1 MQMKMN
7 FRRIV
12 PVLIGLM
19 ALATPSHAQTAMRKP
34 QGPRTTTLQSTNGEH
49 QEASENTWGRDTTK
63 HKQSKPIPIGLHQWR
78 VDRRLGNMIAA
89 ENNDT
94 VVHNFQNFNNTEGY
108 TGRYN
113 ILGNLASPRL
123 SRIFLDRE
131 PSDEFIF
138 LQPFSFFR
146 TALSDFRFTNTKS
159 PVTNLAYHKC
169 GNSQNGEDRVRA
181 YFASNINKTSGLG
194 FKIDYAY
201 GRGYYNS
208 QANSL
213 FGSNFYGYHH
223 GDRYNIHAYI
233 NVNHLKMGENGG
245 IENDDYILN
254 PQSFQQKYTSKDIPV
269 MLGQTWNR
277 NHEQNYYLTHRY
289 NLGFY
294 RDIDLPDSLRP
305 TPPSAADLLMA
316 LPDSLQQVLRE
327 DSIARL
333 AMIDSLTKNWMSQ
346 HVMPQEFVPVTSFI
360 HTLDVRQLN
369 HNYVSH
375 GTPDDYYTNHYYG
388 QWSDVYD
395 QTYALAVRNTLGVAL
410 REGFNKW
417 AQMGITLFGTH
428 EFRRYRMNDWIPQ
441 QDTIGRH
448 KYIENDI
455 SVGGEIARTQGKL
468 IHYNVNGEVWLIGQK
483 SGDFS
488 VDGNIDLGVR
498 MGRKDSLA
506 VNVHAYLKHI
516 TPDFYL
522 RHYHSQ
528 SAWWDNALHRELR
541 SRIEGSLRLCKA
553 GTQLK
558 VGFENI
564 TNYTFLSMCNTLKD
578 STRVG
583 SILPS
588 DYTRSVAVRQA
599 GGSVQV
605 FSATLAQDLKF
616 GPVHWDNEVTYQQ
629 SSDQV
634 SLPLPK
640 VSLYTNL
647 YFLFPIAKVLRV
659 QMGGDMR
666 YFTSYY
672 APDYSTSVGQFAV
685 QDEQNARIKV
695 GNYPIVNVYINLH
708 LKNCRLYV
716 AMNHVNQGTGRA
728 FWAPHYPINPRTF
741 HFGLSWNFFN

>member
-12 PVLIGLM
+12 PVLVGVM
-19 ALATPSHAQTAMRKP
+19 ALATPSHAQNALRKP

-305 TPPSAADLLMA
+305 TPPSATDLLMA

-410 REGFNKW
+410 REGFN
-417 AQMGITLFGTH
+417 
-428 EFRRYRMNDWIPQ
+428 
-441 QDTIGRH
+441 
-448 KYIENDI
+448 
-455 SVGGEIARTQGKL
+455 
-468 IHYNVNGEVWLIGQK
+468 
-483 SGDFS
+483 
-488 VDGNIDLGVR
+488 
-498 MGRKDSLA
+498 
-506 VNVHAYLKHI
+506 
-516 TPDFYL
+516 
-522 RHYHSQ
+522 
-528 SAWWDNALHRELR
+528 
-541 SRIEGSLRLCKA
+541 
-553 GTQLK
+553 
-558 VGFENI
+558 
-564 TNYTFLSMCNTLKD
+564 
-578 STRVG
+578 
-583 SILPS
+583 
-588 DYTRSVAVRQA
+588 
-599 GGSVQV
+599 
-605 FSATLAQDLKF
+605 
-616 GPVHWDNEVTYQQ
+616 
-629 SSDQV
+629 
-634 SLPLPK
+634 
-640 VSLYTNL
+640 
-647 YFLFPIAKVLRV
+647 
-659 QMGGDMR
+659 
-666 YFTSYY
+666 
-672 APDYSTSVGQFAV
+672 
-685 QDEQNARIKV
+685 
-695 GNYPIVNVYINLH
+695 
-708 LKNCRLYV
+708 
-716 AMNHVNQGTGRA
+716 
-728 FWAPHYPINPRTF
+728 
-741 HFGLSWNFFN
+741 

>member
-1 MQMKMN
+1 
-7 FRRIV
+7 
-12 PVLIGLM
+12 
-19 ALATPSHAQTAMRKP
+19 
-34 QGPRTTTLQSTNGEH
+34 
-49 QEASENTWGRDTTK
+49 
-63 HKQSKPIPIGLHQWR
+63 
-78 VDRRLGNMIAA
+78 
-89 ENNDT
+89 
-94 VVHNFQNFNNTEGY
+94 
-108 TGRYN
+108 
-113 ILGNLASPRL
+113 
-123 SRIFLDRE
+123 
-131 PSDEFIF
+131 
-138 LQPFSFFR
+138 
-146 TALSDFRFTNTKS
+146 
-159 PVTNLAYHKC
+159 
-169 GNSQNGEDRVRA
+169 
-181 YFASNINKTSGLG
+181 
-194 FKIDYAY
+194 
-201 GRGYYNS
+201 
-208 QANSL
+208 
-213 FGSNFYGYHH
+213 
-223 GDRYNIHAYI
+223 
-233 NVNHLKMGENGG
+233 MGENGG

-289 NLGFY
+289 NLGYY

-305 TPPSAADLLMA
+305 TPPSATDLLMT

-428 EFRRYRMNDWIPQ
+428 EFRRYRMNDWIPLT
-441 QDTIGRH
+441 DTIGRH

-616 GPVHWDNEVTYQQ
+616 GPVHWDSEVTYQQ

-647 YFLFPIAKVLRV
+647 YLLFPIAKVLRV